1 MWTRPLALNYRR
13 WILGVPDYYK
23 RLHMRHWSQ
32 TKARCSMAYL
42 VAEYMYRQPR
52 YYRAKRAVANG
63 DASALQTLDHYDKPS
78 TFPLVVGSAM
88 HTAAFAVANG
98 ADEREVFRDMMSS
111 LQEHKPVP
119 WIDRD
124 EKQTDYLLS
133 DDGDRISLTLKH
145 AVAGIRE
152 AFPGANQID
161 AEEEFYAELP
171 GIEIPVLGYSDGR
184 GGGVIGELKTH
195 WDNVRANT
203 SSGFAIKSLPAK
215 PPYQD
220 IIQIGLYR
228 RHFGGQAKLIYA
240 NRIGHRVF
248 EVDEETCE
256 QAVEELTSV
265 LRKRQSIFQRCDG
278 VSELLQLVEPDWSD
292 FRWRDYRPEL
302 MMELKTLIS
311 GGWDL

>member
-1 MWTRPLALNYRR
+1 
-13 WILGVPDYYK
+13 LGVPDYYK

-32 TKARCSMAYL
+32 TKARCSLAYL
-42 VAEYMYRQPR
+42 CAEYMYRQPR
-52 YYRAKRAVANG
+52 YYEAKRAVAEG
-63 DASALQTLDHYDKPS
+63 DVSALQTLEHYDKPD
-78 TFPLVVGSAM
+78 TFPLVVGSAI

-98 ADEREVFRDMMSS
+98 TSDRDAFRDMLSH

-119 WIDRD
+119 WIDKD
-124 EKQTDYLLS
+124 AKQTDYLLS

-145 AVAGIRE
+145 AAAGIRE

-161 AEEEFYAELP
+161 AEEKFYHELP
-171 GIEIPVLGYSDGR
+171 GIELPVLGYSDGR
-184 GGGVIGELKTH
+184 GAGVVGELKTH

-203 SSGFAIKSLPAK
+203 KSGFAIKSLPK
-215 PPYQD
+215 EPPFQD
-220 IIQIGLYR
+220 VIQVGLYR

-248 EVDEETCE
+248 EVDEDRCE
-256 QAVEELTSV
+256 QAVEALTDV

-278 VSELLQLVEPDWSD
+278 VAQLLGYIEPDWTD
-292 FRWRDYRPEL
+292 FRWNDYKPEL
-302 MMELKTLIS
+302 LMELKTLIT